1 MHKWHLNILS
11 LQSSNKGLEVKL
23 HMPKKNLKTQP
34 ILKKIL
40 RVPYNKNLDN
50 LFAVVHEP
58 NEKLITNTNVL
69 SYITSIYDSLG
80 LISSSH
86 IIAQSIYLLIFFYL
100 YIYFV
105 LIFYKC

>member
-1 MHKWHLNILS
+1 
-11 LQSSNKGLEVKL
+11 
-23 HMPKKNLKTQP
+23 MPKEKFKNTAD
-34 ILKKIL
+34 LKKIL

-86 IIAQSIYLLIFFYL
+86 IIAQSIYLLIFFLFIYL
-100 YIYFV
+100 FCVDILQVLAYIYT
-105 LIFYKC
+105 